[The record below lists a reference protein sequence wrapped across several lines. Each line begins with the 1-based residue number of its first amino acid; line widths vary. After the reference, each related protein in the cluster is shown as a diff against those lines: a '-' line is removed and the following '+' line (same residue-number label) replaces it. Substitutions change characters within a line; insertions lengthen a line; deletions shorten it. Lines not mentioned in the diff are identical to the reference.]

1 MRRGNLPQIDG
12 ASRMGYFIFRRIVGF
27 VLTLLAVSVVVF
39 LAMNVLPG
47 DPALN
52 ILGIES
58 SEDARAA
65 LREQLGLD
73 EPAVFRYFN
82 WIYNALQGDFGI
94 SYSYGVPVSDLIVE
108 RIPMTLSLAISGMV
122 LTTVVALVMGITAAS
137 YHKKA
142 GDWVVMLLSQLGVAI
157 PAFWLSMLLVL
168 LFAVKL
174 RWLPPG
180 GFAGWDDPLAAMR
193 SLVLPTVSLALVQ
206 SAVLARVT
214 RSSAL
219 EVIRHD
225 FVRTARASGFS
236 RGRVL
241 WRHVLPNALIP
252 IVTIVGLQFAALVSG
267 TIVIENVFYL
277 PGLGRLIFQS
287 ISNRDL
293 FTVQALV
300 MMFAVIVVSA
310 NFLVDIAYVLIDPRL
325 KARTE

>member
-1 MRRGNLPQIDG
+1 
-12 ASRMGYFIFRRIVGF
+12 MGYFLFRRVTGLI
-27 VLTLLAVSVVVF
+27 LTLISVSIVVF
-39 LAMNVLPG
+39 VSMNVLPG

-52 ILGIES
+52 ILGLDS
-58 SEDARAA
+58 TEDARAA

-73 EPAVFRYFN
+73 KPMVGQYFS
-82 WIYNALQGDFGI
+82 WIFNALQGDFGV
-94 SYSYGVPVSDLIVE
+94 SYSYGVPVSELIGE
-108 RIPMTLSLAISGMV
+108 RLSLTISLALSGMA
-122 LTTVVALVMGITAAS
+122 LTTILALVLGITAAS
-137 YHKKA
+137 SHKRP
-142 GDWVVMLLSQLGVAI
+142 GDWGVMLASQFGIAI

-180 GFAGWDDPLAAMR
+180 GFPGWDEPLLAMR
-193 SLVLPTVSLALVQ
+193 SLILPTVALALVQ

-219 EVIRHD
+219 EVIRLD
-225 FVRTARASGFS
+225 YVRTARAAGFS
-236 RGRVL
+236 RRRIL

-300 MMFAVIVVSA
+300 MMFALIVVLA

-325 KARTE
+325 KGQGN

>member
-1 MRRGNLPQIDG
+1 
-12 ASRMGYFIFRRIVGF
+12 MGYFLFRRVIGLM
-27 VLTLLAVSVVVF
+27 LTLFSVSVVVF
-39 LAMNVLPG
+39 ASMNILPG
-47 DPALN
+47 DPALT
-52 ILGIES
+52 ILGIDS
-58 SEDARAA
+58 TEDARAA
-65 LREQLGLD
+65 LRDQLGLD
-73 EPAVFRYFN
+73 KPMLGQYFA
-82 WIYNALQGDFGI
+82 WIFNAMQGDFGT
-94 SYSYGVPVSDLIVE
+94 SYSYGIPVSELISE
-108 RIPMTLSLAISGMV
+108 RIPMTLSLAFSGMA
-122 LTTVVALVMGITAAS
+122 LTTILALVLGISAAS
-137 YHKKA
+137 YHKKP
-142 GDWVVMLLSQLGVAI
+142 GDWLVMLISQLGIAI

-180 GFAGWDDPLAAMR
+180 GFPGWGEPLAALK
-193 SLVLPTVSLALVQ
+193 SLILPTVALALVQ

-219 EVIRHD
+219 EVIRLD

-236 RGRVL
+236 KRRVL
-241 WRHVLPNALIP
+241 WHHVLPNAMIP
-252 IVTIVGLQFAALVSG
+252 IITIVGLQFAALVSG

-300 MMFAVIVVSA
+300 MMFAIIVVLA

-325 KARTE
+325 KGRMG